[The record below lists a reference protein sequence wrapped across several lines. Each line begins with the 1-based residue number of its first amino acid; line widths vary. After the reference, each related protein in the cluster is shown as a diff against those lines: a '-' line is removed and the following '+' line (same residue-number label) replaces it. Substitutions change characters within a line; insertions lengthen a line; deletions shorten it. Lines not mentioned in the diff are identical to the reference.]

1 MRRFVS
7 GHIPPVERI
16 LLIESGSRGLIEK
29 LVPALYSIFGESTEV
44 DVLTCYEG
52 VPRGLSA
59 GSRVFCTV
67 DYGPQ
72 ERERLLGE
80 LVARNYSI
88 AGVLCSAEPV
98 MTKWKWWLA
107 WRLPVK
113 LFIINENADFFWADR
128 KHWRMVLHFA
138 LFRGGLTGVGAAQ
151 TIARLLLFPFTLA
164 YLAAYAGW
172 VHLRRRIRLA
182 RG

>member
-1 MRRFVS
+1 MRGFVFAD
-7 GHIPPVERI
+7 IPPIERI
-16 LLIESGSRGLIEK
+16 VLVESGSRELIEK

-44 DVLTCYEG
+44 DVITCYEG
-52 VPRGLSA
+52 VPRGLAA
-59 GSRVFCTV
+59 GSRIFCTA

-72 ERERLLGE
+72 ERERLLSE
-80 LVARNYSI
+80 LLTRKYSA
-88 AGVLCSAEPV
+88 AGILCSAEPV
-98 MTKWKWWLA
+98 MTKWKWWLG

-128 KHWRMVLHFA
+128 KNWRMILHFA
-138 LFRGGLTGVGAAQ
+138 LFRAGLSGAGAAH
-151 TIARLLLFPFTLA
+151 TVARLLLFPFTLA
-164 YLAAYAGW
+164 YLAAFAGW